1 MIALRALVYFF
12 EEALTSLWRSRLI
25 NALSVGTM
33 AVSLFV
39 LGAFLTVASNLNEVV
54 ARWTRKVQVTF
65 YLEDKVEDRIRGM
78 LADNGIEH
86 LEIDAVYDWYSPR
99 DRVANDAVIDEIYG
113 WAAELGARQVK
124 ATTSFTGEQFPHDAL
139 VERWARLCDTAA
151 KAGTRVLLEP
161 MPPATLKTP
170 EEVLA
175 VLRDAGSTVGGLLID
190 IWHVDRAG
198 VDYESLRTIPAEW
211 IGGVELGDAATD
223 LVNGDLIDDGL
234 NHRQLP
240 GRGELDVVGFTRAI
254 LATGYAGPFGS
265 EIFSIENRA
274 RTLAQAVSDNYAAAV
289 DVLNEALNG

>member
-1 MIALRALVYFF
+1 MSKHLPDLIASYFTIAGDTTLELAGGNEISPHTPRDRIEMAARGGFRGIGFGAKDLRFWL
-12 EEALTSLWRSRLI
+12 RKH
-25 NALSVGTM
+25 
-33 AVSLFV
+33 
-39 LGAFLTVASNLNEVV
+39 TVAE
-54 ARWTRKVQVTF
+54 
-65 YLEDKVEDRIRGM
+65 IRGM

-240 GRGELDVVGFTRAI
+240 GRGELDVVGFTRAM